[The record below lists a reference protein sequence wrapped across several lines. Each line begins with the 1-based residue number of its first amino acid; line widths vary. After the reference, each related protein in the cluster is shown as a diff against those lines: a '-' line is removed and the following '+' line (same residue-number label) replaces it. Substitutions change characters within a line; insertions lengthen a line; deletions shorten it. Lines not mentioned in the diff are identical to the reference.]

1 LFIGTWCVAQF
12 PVPIAIYNQA
22 NIATHYSIPFLI
34 NFVCTIILIVLIA
47 RHRAIADKKKAR
59 LQVFREQI
67 SAQKE
72 LFIPPLIIIAS
83 ALPQL
88 IISFYF
94 ACKELDIPWQ
104 RYILTVAYFLSY
116 LPQTL
121 TFLLYIQ
128 PSTFFKSEFHLT
140 RIGKLLKPQA
150 HQTKQDHRTVI
161 TGVRIS

>member
-12 PVPIAIYNQA
+12 TAPIAIYNQL
-22 NIATHYSIPFLI
+22 NIVTHYSIPFLI

-47 RHRAIADKKKAR
+47 RHRAIADKRKSHV
-59 LQVFREQI
+59 QVFREQI
-67 SAQKE
+67 IVQKE

-88 IISFYF
+88 IISFNF
-94 ACKELDIPWQ
+94 ACKELHNPWQ

-128 PSTFFKSEFHLT
+128 PSTFFKSEFHVTL
-140 RIGKLLKPQA
+140 IGKLLTPQVQ
-150 HQTKQDHRTVI
+150 HTKHDLRTI
-161 TGVRIS
+161 TTGVKDN